1 MGAKYLLAL
10 LPVLLLGVQGKSV
23 RSTQLQLNSRDT
35 NLDPLSPLGFVCGWL
50 SLWDAEFFM
59 LHRDDIPGQAG
70 RRPILSVLYRSV
82 SASITGPF
90 RNSRSPA
97 FYQALSDKK
106 ALKIHFLF
114 FQSTRPV
121 ALKLPFVFHRQPPK
135 NKTASASACA
145 TKF

>member
-1 MGAKYLLAL
+1 
-10 LPVLLLGVQGKSV
+10 
-23 RSTQLQLNSRDT
+23 
-35 NLDPLSPLGFVCGWL
+35 
-50 SLWDAEFFM
+50 M

-135 NKTASASACA
+135 IKQLLLLLVPLNSKNYFPEILTHLSVHFVKETSLSV
-145 TKF
+145 